1 MKELKLWAAGGVIIN
16 KLGNEVVLCHRQK
29 ESLWTLPKGK
39 PKKNETIEQTALR
52 EVNEETGLKVEIVSK
67 IGKIEYAFSRK
78 TNSDKTNYK
87 KIVHW
92 YLMHFTGGNF
102 QFHDNEFDLVEWISY
117 KKAKMMLTYKNESK
131 ILEEAFSIFKN
142 RII

>member
-117 KKAKMMLTYKNESK
+117 
-131 ILEEAFSIFKN
+131 
-142 RII
+142 